1 MACLPV
7 MIFTL
12 LILGGGAVFGGF
24 IGGWSLEGFVIGAL
38 VGAIM
43 ELIGFMRMMKRED
56 RRSTD
61 TGSKSGEFV
70 GKLVVSVLKLA
81 IKYWK
86 ILLALFLGVSFVLA
100 FFEELLRMLGG

>member
-7 MIFTL
+7 MIVSL
-12 LILGGGAVFGGF
+12 LLLGGGAFIGGF
-24 IGGWSLEGFVIGAL
+24 IGGWSPAGFGIGAL
-38 VGAIM
+38 MGAIM
-43 ELIGFMRMMKRED
+43 ELIGFMKIMKRED

-61 TGSKSGEFV
+61 TGSKSGEKIWKAV
-70 GKLVVSVLKLA
+70 ASTLKLA

-86 ILLALFLGVSFVLA
+86 VLLVLLGAGFVLA